1 MVLAF
6 GIWCYDT
13 LAPWWSSEKTGRE
26 GYWRSTVVRG
36 IREKWGIPQK
46 TLTQSSAG
54 TRESS
59 WTQWASKH
67 NRFSFWDGTD
77 STKLHIPVSQRD
89 LQLSFWGVVWC
100 GSSRTCCS
108 SMETHSSLICS
119 AESSISLL
127 ACDPYSHL
135 SCFKIHDEINLTFH
149 TQV

>member
-59 WTQWASKH
+59 WTQLASKH

-89 LQLSFWGVVWC
+89 LHLSFWGVVWC
-100 GSSRTCCS
+100 GVV
-108 SMETHSSLICS
+108 
-119 AESSISLL
+119 AAGL
-127 ACDPYSHL
+127 AAAAWR
-135 SCFKIHDEINLTFH
+135 H
-149 TQV
+149 TQVLFVQLNQAFPYLLVIHIHIYHALRFMMK